1 MKIKT
6 INNLKDNTVLRRE
19 HLKYRKVSVP
29 RLNNFERLV
38 QNPFEQQFK
47 KRIIKNG
54 IYFTIKPA
62 SVAWIYIKNLLL
74 FNLPAFAIHAILN
87 FFSYLNKIVLGEELS
102 FATSAGG
109 LQVLTLAYIICT
121 SLAFRRI
128 NDHMAYYNNTM
139 LVSKHDI
146 NRSLVTMIWREI
158 ERGDNKEVD
167 IMDHYRLKF
176 IRQSLFPTTRELAL
190 EEQLFNRNQNS
201 KHEVVRQGAV
211 MRYDRLSL
219 ENRREEHIAAK
230 HIADWKQDEYG
241 GPNEYDL
248 LVRKYRH
255 RAAPIIRDMIEEVKL
270 ESI

>member
-1 MKIKT
+1 MKTKS
-6 INNLKDNTVLRRE
+6 INSLKDKTKLRRE

-47 KRIIKNG
+47 KRIIKND
-54 IYFTIKPA
+54 IYFTIKPS
-62 SVAWIYIKNLLL
+62 SVAWVYIKNLLL
-74 FNLPAFAIHAILN
+74 FNIPAFAIHAILN
-87 FFSYLNKIVLGEELS
+87 FLSYMNKIVLGEEVS
-102 FATSAGG
+102 FATSEGG
-109 LQVLTLAYIICT
+109 LQLLTLAYVICT
-121 SLAFRRI
+121 LLAFRRI

-167 IMDHYRLKF
+167 IMDYYRLRF
-176 IRQSLFPTTRELAL
+176 IKQSLFPTTRDLAL
-190 EEQLFNRNQNS
+190 EEQLYSRNQKS
-201 KHEVVRQGAV
+201 KHEVVRQGAE
-211 MRYDRLSL
+211 MRYHRLSL
-219 ENRREEHIAAK
+219 DNRREEHIAAK

-255 RAAPIIRDMIEEVKL
+255 RVAPVIRDMIKDL
-270 ESI
+270 ETV